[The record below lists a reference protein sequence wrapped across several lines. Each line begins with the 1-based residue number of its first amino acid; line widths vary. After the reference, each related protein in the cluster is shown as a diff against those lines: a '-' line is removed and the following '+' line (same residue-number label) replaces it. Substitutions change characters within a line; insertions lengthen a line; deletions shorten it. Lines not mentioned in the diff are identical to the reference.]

1 MSAARYGV
9 MSDILAATGKAGMQA
24 AAGERF
30 WDWRRIVLAVGYGLG
45 FVAGALLILAA
56 DPNGLV
62 LMVAAVAG
70 VLFIHRTWLGVG
82 VWIYVLLT
90 GGVAVASHNDL
101 GFYGVVAGLGFGFVA
116 LPIWSHRP
124 TATKE
129 LDVPATQSRLAAPA
143 SALVAAPM
151 PLAEPIS
158 PSVSAGRGGV
168 EPGYKPAPAAPIF
181 RTIGRIQLLTS
192 SADLTASLMGK
203 PVIGFLWLYLLARSV
218 RTVGDRVTRASITD
232 EVAHGVNDP
241 RGRLRGYLRDLTR
254 LPAPLGSMI
263 KVEDEMIGFDLGEQ
277 DADYAQ
283 LRRLALRVR
292 QASGSLDDEL
302 LRLGRLLLSELG
314 DGEFLTGFEDME
326 KRVTQGRGVAGQV
339 VAEVRVQIDGMR
351 ADLADAVAKAL
362 LDRGQAPLAVALL
375 EPIVA
380 RSVERDDLART
391 LINALRDC
399 GQHTRAAE
407 IRRRFAGGQE
417 N

>member
-9 MSDILAATGKAGMQA
+9 TSDILAATGKAGMQGT
-24 AAGERF
+24 AGERF
-30 WDWRRIVLAVGYGLG
+30 WDWRRIALAMGYGLG
-45 FVAGALLILAA
+45 FVAGARLLLGA
-56 DPNGLV
+56 DRNGLV

-82 VWIYVLLT
+82 IWIYVLLA
-90 GGVAVASHNDL
+90 GVVAVASHDDRGL
-101 GFYGVVAGLGFGFVA
+101 YGVVAGLGFGLVA
-116 LPIWSHRP
+116 LPIWSRRP
-124 TATKE
+124 TASKK
-129 LDVPATQSRLAAPA
+129 LDYRGTQSPLAAPA
-143 SALVAAPM
+143 PMLVAAPT
-151 PLAEPIS
+151 PVAEPIS
-158 PSVSAGRGGV
+158 PPVSAGPLGV
-168 EPGYKPAPAAPIF
+168 EPGHKPAPAAPIF

-218 RTVGDRVTRASITD
+218 RTAGDRVTRASITD

-263 KVEDEMIGFDLGEQ
+263 KVDDEMISFDLGEQ

-292 QASGSLDDEL
+292 QSSGSLDDEL
-302 LRLGRLLLSELG
+302 LRRGQVLLSELG

-362 LDRGQAPLAVALL
+362 LDRGQAALAVSLL

-407 IRRRFAGGQE
+407 IRRRFAGDQE